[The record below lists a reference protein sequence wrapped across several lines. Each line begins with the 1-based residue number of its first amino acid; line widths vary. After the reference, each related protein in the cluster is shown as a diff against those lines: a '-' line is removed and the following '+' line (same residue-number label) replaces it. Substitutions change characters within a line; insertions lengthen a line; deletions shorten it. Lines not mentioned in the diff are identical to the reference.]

1 VSADGGTSTLEA
13 TAALAERTAEDL
25 SLVELELVRLLEGN
39 KQMSRR
45 LSKLDEKL
53 SSFVIECRRA
63 TDEIEQTLTLQG
75 ALLER
80 ILGNLRGP
88 L

>member
-1 VSADGGTSTLEA
+1 VSADGGASTLEA

-63 TDEIEQTLTLQG
+63 TDELEQALTLQG
-75 ALLER
+75 AMLER

-88 L
+88 Q